1 MDQLRR
7 ELNFKQLTKLLTFY
21 KIPGRS
27 EMTTKEDKAA
37 ALSIIPE
44 VINNVKQILA
54 NRREIFEAIDN
65 MPRRRA
71 NQPQPPLP
79 IPQIRPR
86 NRPNLPPLNI
96 PQPIQI
102 PGTPPG
108 SPDIFIPSTPPGT
121 PPSNQPRIKPKR
133 PSPPKPTRPPPP
145 IPTKPKTPPIKQDL
159 VKNTKQTP
167 FWGNALNKFW
177 DLVKPYIP
185 EKVKK

>member
-27 EMTTKEDKAA
+27 EMTTKEDKAT

-44 VINNVKQILA
+44 VINNVQQILV

-79 IPQIRPR
+79 IPQIRQR
-86 NRPNLPPLNI
+86 NRPNLPLLNI

-121 PPSNQPRIKPKR
+121 PPPNQPRININKNKPKR
-133 PSPPKPTRPPPP
+133 PSPPKPTRPTTPNSN
-145 IPTKPKTPPIKQDL
+145 KT
-159 VKNTKQTP
+159 
-167 FWGNALNKFW
+167 
-177 DLVKPYIP
+177 
-185 EKVKK
+185 